1 MFELVF
7 TRRYAMAHRLR
18 ADPSGRCAVPHGHNE
33 LVTARLVPAHP
44 ARLDGAAN
52 MVEPFERAK
61 LFWHGW
67 IDEQVDHAFQ
77 LGDGDPL
84 IEYFTAHE
92 PHRLDRLMIT
102 PGDPTTELLAVLFKA
117 KLASFL
123 AADGGRL
130 LCAAIA
136 IEETPTNQVVFTGDP
151 GDAMPARFGGLPWW
165 NRADASINDLPAPS
179 RARALP

>member
-18 ADPSGRCAVPHGHNE
+18 SDPSGRCAVPHGHNE
-33 LVTARLVPAHP
+33 LVTARLVPSNS
-44 ARLDGAAN
+44 ARLDGEAN

-61 LFWHGW
+61 QRWHGW

-84 IEYFTAHE
+84 IEYFATNE
-92 PHRLDRLMIT
+92 PHRMERLLVT

-123 AADGGRL
+123 AAEGGRL
-130 LCAAIA
+130 ACGSIA
-136 IEETPTNQVVFTGDP
+136 IEETPTNQVVFHGDP
-151 GDAMPARFGGLPWW
+151 CDALPAGMGTGHWW
-165 NRADASINDLPAPS
+165 DRADSSINDLAMQPRM
-179 RARALP
+179 RAVP